1 MNSTQKKSTF
11 MYAARSFEIL
21 CTGKEKVSEMI
32 QKFINKF
39 NPDSNIN
46 DYNFYYEGKIIEP
59 NNYPYP
65 VEENEL
71 FGKKDSFII
80 TVEKNIKIIECP
92 KCNYGDCVVSLINF
106 KTTFYNCE
114 HKHLEISSYD
124 NYFTDQIY
132 YPEKIR
138 CAGNNC
144 TKNARMDPHFFLCL
158 TCSKLLNK
166 TRSICSECPQK
177 HKHEYKDE
185 NKHFIINYEDK
196 NYYCKDHCKKMEH
209 YCFQCKKNLCNG
221 CVKDHIK
228 NQEKYNGHQI
238 KSIDLLIPEDKEI
251 EGLKESLKEINK
263 NMESLKIVID
273 DLVYTLNGAMRVYQ
287 NYFKIA
293 NHIITKYESFNKGDK
308 AFKNFTIFKCLR
320 NLKFSNNQILENLKS
335 VINEKDKFDKAKALI
350 EIYTNKKKN
359 YYTNEKIG
367 NDLNKEDDEQWFKE
381 VCEREK
387 EKEKEKKLKETS
399 PSTNSN
405 NNGINN
411 INGNEIKS
419 EHKKHHTSKKKYK
432 Y

>member
-1 MNSTQKKSTF
+1 MASTQKKTTF

-39 NPDSNIN
+39 NPDSRIH
-46 DYNFYYEGKIIEP
+46 DYNFYYEGKIINP
-59 NNYPYP
+59 NSYEQP
-65 VEENEL
+65 VENNEH
-71 FGKKDSFII
+71 FGKKESFII
-80 TVEKNIKIIECP
+80 TVEKNIKVIACP
-92 KCNYGDCVVSLINF
+92 KCNYGDCVVSLINY

-144 TKNARMDPHFFLCL
+144 TKNAKMDPNFFLCL
-158 TCSKLLNK
+158 TCSKLLGK
-166 TRSICSECPQK
+166 TRSICSECFQK

-196 NYYCKDHCKKMEH
+196 NYYCKDHCKRMEH

-221 CVKDHIK
+221 CLKDHSR
-228 NQEKYNGHQI
+228 NQEKYKDHKI
-238 KSIDLLIPEDKEI
+238 KSIELLIPEDKEI
-251 EGLKESLKEINK
+251 ERLKESLKEINR

-287 NYFKIA
+287 NYYKIA
-293 NHIITKYESFNKGDK
+293 NHIITKYESFNKGEKD
-308 AFKNFTIFKCLR
+308 FKNFTIFKCLR
-320 NLKFSNNQILENLKS
+320 NLKFSNIQVLEDLKS
-335 VINEKDKFDKAKALI
+335 IINEKDKLDKAKTLI
-350 EIYTNKKKN
+350 GIYSDKKKN
-359 YYTNEKIG
+359 YYMNEKIG

-381 VCEREK
+381 VCERERER
-387 EKEKEKKLKETS
+387 EKEKEKKLKENNM
-399 PSTNSN
+399 PTNSIN
-405 NNGINN
+405 NNSNN
-411 INGNEIKS
+411 INGGENRT
-419 EHKKHHTSKKKYK
+419 EHKKRHTKKNYK
-432 Y
+432 